1 MSRMA
6 ELHADHQSA
15 RLLGA
20 DSDLEERILLL
31 NRSLATCQEL
41 VIALNRSCATFQAET
56 HLQTQIANSWR
67 DTADHW
73 RRLALRLGVPPAEE
87 EELSVGIIDAGEAF

>member
-1 MSRMA
+1 MSHMA
-6 ELHADHQSA
+6 ELHAEHQLA
-15 RLLGA
+15 RSLGA
-20 DSDLEERILLL
+20 DVDLEDRILYLQ
-31 NRSLATCQEL
+31 RDLAIFQET

-56 HLQTQIANSWR
+56 ALQTQIANSWR

-87 EELSVGIIDAGEAF
+87 EELSVGIIDAREMF